1 MSELAWFVVSTLKQ
15 YSANPGSKV
24 TLDTQIDTLKLDSL
38 STLEA
43 VMLIEDHFGIEL
55 DPAQFSTCD
64 TVADVIALVA
74 KAMPA

>member
-1 MSELAWFVVSTLKQ
+1 MSDLAWFVISTLKQ
-15 YSANPGSKV
+15 YSTNPGDEVSP
-24 TLDTQIDTLKLDSL
+24 DTAIDMLKMDSL

-55 DPAQFSTCD
+55 DPAQFSTCG